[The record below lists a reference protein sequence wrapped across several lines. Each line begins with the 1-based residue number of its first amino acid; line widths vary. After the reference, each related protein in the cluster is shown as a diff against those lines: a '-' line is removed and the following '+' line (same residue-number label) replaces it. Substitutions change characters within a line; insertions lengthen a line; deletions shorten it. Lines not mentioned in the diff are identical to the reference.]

1 MNKEKLKTP
10 EEMAQK
16 EVNKKLAKAIAE
28 RQLEI
33 KRHEAKIKKLQK
45 EIKKINDGELVP
57 DVDEESDSSSSSE
70 RIVERTII
78 KEVSTK
84 SDDYGYYIT
93 PKKKKTFDY
102 AYYPY
107 WSGSKTGYRYK

>member
-1 MNKEKLKTP
+1 MEEKLKTP

-16 EVNKKLAKAIAE
+16 EVNKKLARAIAE

-45 EIKKINDGELVP
+45 EIKKIKDGELVP

-70 RIVERTII
+70 RIVEREII
-78 KEVSTK
+78 RTVEVPSVSPYK
-84 SDDYGYYIT
+84 PYT
-93 PKKKKTFDY
+93 PKKKKHSNWYFYSPTDRY
-102 AYYPY
+102 L
-107 WSGSKTGYRYK
+107 WGYK